1 LDARDEKTGDSRSE
15 ADDEGIAMMWGAGR
29 TGGLRRGATD
39 FTLALV
45 LFWAIALL
53 FDAGQSRAYAVSL
66 PALAKEAIQPSP
78 SLSRPAT
85 LRAEQPLQAAQIVH
99 RPQTSPELSRFLL
112 SLAFAALVAINLG
125 FWRHLRR
132 VYASPRRRVWR
143 RG

>member
-1 LDARDEKTGDSRSE
+1 MKPSDQPQSRPTHAAVDCLDARDEKTGDSRSE

-78 SLSRPAT
+78 SLSRP
-85 LRAEQPLQAAQIVH
+85 QPCV
-99 RPQTSPELSRFLL
+99 PSSRCKPPK
-112 SLAFAALVAINLG
+112 SSIGHKPAPSC
-125 FWRHLRR
+125 H
-132 VYASPRRRVWR
+132 ASC
-143 RG
+143 